1 MRTRVFVYGT
11 LRKDQVNHYL
21 LEAAQLLGFHTTAP
35 IYKMFDL
42 GSYPGVTKGGHTA
55 IQGEVYEVDT
65 RVMAELDQLEGYP
78 VDYTREYIPTPWG
91 RAWIYLYRRSLRDWN
106 VIPSGVWQDP
116 LHLRRWSR

>member
-21 LEAAQLLGFHTTAP
+21 LEGAGFLGFYTTAP

-42 GSYPGVTKGGHTA
+42 GAYPGVTKGGRTA
-55 IQGEVYEVDT
+55 IQGEVYAVDT
-65 RVMAELDQLEGYP
+65 RIMADLDQLEGYP
-78 VDYTREYIPTPWG
+78 IDYTRAHIPTPWG
-91 RAWIYLYRRSLRDWN
+91 RAWIYLYRRSLRDRN
-106 VIPSGVWQDP
+106 AIPSGVWHDP